1 MIRRLEELDVDSQK
15 TYHTCV
21 SHASPPSHTQ
31 VPIFPSGTC
40 GSSFTILADL
50 TGDSLNIAIYFLIN
64 PFLIN
69 NCKKWLWIS
78 EEFWGISCYQ
88 DNNIFVLVA
97 YLLMMMMLQPMHM

>member
-1 MIRRLEELDVDSQK
+1 VIRRLEELDVDSQK

-50 TGDSLNIAIYFLIN
+50 TGDSLNSCCLFSN
-64 PFLIN
+64 KP
-69 NCKKWLWIS
+69 IS
-78 EEFWGISCYQ
+78 YLQLQE
-88 DNNIFVLVA
+88 VA
-97 YLLMMMMLQPMHM
+97 VDF